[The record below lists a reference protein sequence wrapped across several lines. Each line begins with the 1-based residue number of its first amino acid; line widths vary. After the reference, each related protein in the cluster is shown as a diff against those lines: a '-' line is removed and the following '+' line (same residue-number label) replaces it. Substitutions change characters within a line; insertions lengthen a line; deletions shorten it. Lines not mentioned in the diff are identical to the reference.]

1 MITFTFLKTCVVSF
15 WRLQLDRRCC
25 TTWIDWGRL
34 SFFGWHRGRIAPIP
48 EVTCIELFSVEVW
61 RMGPFSVEVS
71 GPWRAVWL
79 DRPFSC
85 WQDVWSSFFVD
96 LGPWRVV
103 WLDRPFS
110 CWQVVWFSFFV
121 FRICFSNESSYLPR
135 FFGWVEVCFGKMAK
149 DQDGL
154 TVEMS
159 HDVP

>member
-1 MITFTFLKTCVVSF
+1 MFCSRLFLYSVFYDVMITFTFLKTCVVSF

-48 EVTCIELFSVEVW
+48 EATCIELFSVEVW
-61 RMGPFSVEVS
+61 WMGPFSVEVVS
-71 GPWRAVWL
+71 
-79 DRPFSC
+79 
-85 WQDVWSSFFVD
+85 
-96 LGPWRVV
+96 GPWRVV

-135 FFGWVEVCFGKMAK
+135 FFGWVEVCWRRMPK
-149 DQDGL
+149 DQGGL
-154 TVEMS
+154 TVKMS
-159 HDVP
+159 PGVP